1 MDNPKKKKLDS
12 KRFAISQKHERDYMI
27 KSAKK
32 LLKQFEIDKEHAKI
46 HKLGSSFVAL
56 NKKNGSLNEMGT
68 KPIMRCLKVL
78 IGILENYKKKK

>member
-27 KSAKK
+27 RSAKR
-32 LLKQFEIDKEHAKI
+32 LLKLFEEDKKED
-46 HKLGSSFVAL
+46 SSSNIVLFDKKGNG
-56 NKKNGSLNEMGT
+56 NKVGT
-68 KPIMRCLKVL
+68 NPMMRCLKVL